1 MARNAGKVIGAEI
14 VPQAVKNAKVNA
26 KLNGISNV
34 RFICADAGQAAAMLA
49 DEGNKPDVIVVDLP
63 RKGIDQTTIDAIG
76 KMTPDRLVY
85 VSCDPATLSRDIKL
99 LAEQGYN
106 LNRYKV
112 FDLFPRTSQSDFES
126 LFCELYLTRSCNK
139 EVMKALSNPYR

>member
-14 VPQAVKNAKVNA
+14 VPQAIKNAKVNA

-49 DEGNKPDVIVVDLP
+49 DEGNKPDVIVVDPP

-76 KMTPDRLVY
+76 KMTPDRLLY
-85 VSCDPATLSRDIKL
+85 QA
-99 LAEQGYN
+99 
-106 LNRYKV
+106 
-112 FDLFPRTSQSDFES
+112 LF
-126 LFCELYLTRSCNK
+126 
-139 EVMKALSNPYR
+139 